1 MGLHEKADLVRT
13 RDDFAR
19 FLTDVLADL
28 QNRPQDWENGT
39 LERFLEAWSA
49 WVVDMPGWYKNRGE
63 RIPDQPD
70 WNLLAAMVMAARV
83 YE

>member
-19 FLTDVLADL
+19 FLTDALADL
-28 QNRPQDWENGT
+28 QSRPQDWENGT
-39 LERFLEAWSA
+39 LERFLEAWAA
-49 WVVDMPGWYKNRGE
+49 WVVDMPGWYKNRGG

>member
-19 FLTDVLADL
+19 FLTDALADL

-39 LERFLEAWSA
+39 LERFLEAWVA
-49 WVVDMPGWYKNRGE
+49 WVVDMPGWYKNRSE
-63 RIPDQPD
+63 RIPDQPE
-70 WNLLAAMVMAARV
+70 WNLLATMVMAARV